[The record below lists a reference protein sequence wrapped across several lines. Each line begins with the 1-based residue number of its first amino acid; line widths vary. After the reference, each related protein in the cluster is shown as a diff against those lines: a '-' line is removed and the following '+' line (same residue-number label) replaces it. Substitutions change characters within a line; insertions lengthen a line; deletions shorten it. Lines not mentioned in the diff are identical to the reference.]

1 MKACS
6 RKILDLFYNAKHS
19 GRIIKPDAI
28 GRVGNDNDGLVI
40 ELSWR
45 VINGII
51 TDAKFRAFG
60 NPNAIA
66 ITSLITDNIINMSV
80 ENAMQIDE
88 SVIKEN
94 LDELLPEYLEVFEM
108 VKMAMTEAY
117 NNYLKRQTK
126 QQNTPIDYKPAN
138 QDEKDDEENDLN
150 AEIEKEIYS
159 NISPVKIERRGRP
172 RKYPKNEEENLT
184 REKRGRG
191 RPRKEVSPEDMLQST
206 EKRGRGRPRKI
217 VDENS
222 IVQVGEKRGR
232 GRPRKIIDENEI
244 VELKEKRGRGRP
256 RKIVDESEI
265 VVKEK
270 RGRGRPRKEV
280 SPEDMLQPTEKR
292 GRGRPRKII
301 DENSMVQVGEK
312 RGRGRPRKEEVA
324 INNQVNSLSTNESQP
339 FKANATNF
347 VNEMMSSS
355 SYSDYGDNYDVFK
368 SNIRNILSGKD
379 VHQTSNEYK
388 VNNLDNE
395 VNVDSQELDINEEK
409 RGRGRPKK
417 VVEEIASPQLNKLEP
432 MPTVSSLKRSL
443 TANDSVSMLNNTQD
457 IVFASKNVTTTN
469 ININMTKTINNEQTE
484 HEVNINKVEE
494 NTTLSTPSKIDEDN
508 QEIEVDSEEDKDY
521 DDINIKDEAPKGGIE
536 YLLKAL
542 LDD

>member
-45 VINGII
+45 VVNGII

-126 QQNTPIDYKPAN
+126 QQNTPIDYKPVD
-138 QDEKDDEENDLN
+138 QDEKEDEENDLN

-159 NISPVKIERRGRP
+159 NISPVKVERRGRP

-191 RPRKEVSPEDMLQST
+191 RPRKEVSPEDMLQPT

-222 IVQVGEKRGR
+222 I
-232 GRPRKIIDENEI
+232 
-244 VELKEKRGRGRP
+244 
-256 RKIVDESEI
+256 
-265 VVKEK
+265 
-270 RGRGRPRKEV
+270 
-280 SPEDMLQPTEKR
+280 
-292 GRGRPRKII
+292 
-301 DENSMVQVGEK
+301 VQVGEK

-388 VNNLDNE
+388 ANNLENE
-395 VNVDSQELDINEEK
+395 VNIDSQELDVNEEK

-417 VVEEIASPQLNKLEP
+417 AVEEIASPQLNKLEP

-494 NTTLSTPSKIDEDN
+494 NTTLSAPREIDEDD
-508 QEIEVDSEEDKDY
+508 QEVEVDSEEDKDY

-536 YLLKAL
+536 DLLKAL